1 MGGMRRTRKTQAGN
15 AHAAKS
21 KAHAAVP
28 KSAAP
33 KPVASPTRGRVVT
46 LTITP
51 ERHLERASRKFLT
64 DPSDRCVKCGS
75 AFITREPAFVHCHY
89 CGTMARIANAPLGAQ
104 ELFEL
109 RLGLRLAS

>member
-1 MGGMRRTRKTQAGN
+1 MAEMKRKGRARAGN
-15 AHAAKS
+15 AHAARS
-21 KAHAAVP
+21 KAHG
-28 KSAAP
+28 AAP
-33 KPVASPTRGRVVT
+33 KPGAARVSPPRGRVVT
-46 LTITP
+46 LTIPP

-75 AFITREPAFVHCHY
+75 TFIVREPAFIHCHY
-89 CGTMARIANAPLGAQ
+89 CGSMARIANASLDVQ

>member
-1 MGGMRRTRKTQAGN
+1 MRRNRKTRAGN

-21 KAHAAVP
+21 KAQGAVP
-28 KSAAP
+28 KSATP
-33 KPVASPTRGRVVT
+33 KPAAAPRGRVVT
-46 LTITP
+46 LNITP

-64 DPSDRCVKCGS
+64 EPSDRCGKCGS
-75 AFITREPAFVHCHY
+75 AFIVREPAFIHCRY
-89 CGTMARIANAPLGAQ
+89 CGSMARIVNAALDVQ

>member
-1 MGGMRRTRKTQAGN
+1 MDGMRRNRKARAGN

-21 KAHAAVP
+21 KAHGAVP

-33 KPVASPTRGRVVT
+33 KPATSSPRGRVVT
-46 LTITP
+46 LNISP

-75 AFITREPAFVHCHY
+75 TFIVREPAFIHCHY
-89 CGTMARIANAPLGAQ
+89 CGSMARIANASLGAQ

>member
-1 MGGMRRTRKTQAGN
+1 MDGMRRNRKAGAGN

-21 KAHAAVP
+21 KAHRAAP

-33 KPVASPTRGRVVT
+33 KPAASPTRLRVVT
-46 LTITP
+46 LNITP

-64 DPSDRCVKCGS
+64 EPSDRCGKCGS
-75 AFITREPAFVHCHY
+75 AFIVREPAFIHCRY
-89 CGTMARIANAPLGAQ
+89 CGSMARIVNAALDVQ

>member
-1 MGGMRRTRKTQAGN
+1 MAEMTRKGKPRAGN

-21 KAHAAVP
+21 KAHGAAP
-28 KSAAP
+28 KSAAR
-33 KPVASPTRGRVVT
+33 KPAASPPRLRVVT
-46 LTITP
+46 LNITP

-64 DPSDRCVKCGS
+64 DLSDRCGKCGS
-75 AFITREPAFVHCHY
+75 TFIVREPAFIHCHY
-89 CGTMARIANAPLGAQ
+89 CGSMARIANAPLGAQ